1 MNTNFKTYAAVWRWH
16 FYVGILV
23 APMLLIMAIT
33 GALYLFEHEI
43 ERVWYANL
51 MQIKPQVKP
60 QQSAISIQQQ
70 AVLITKQYP
79 SAQIV
84 HVIYPRAVDESF
96 TWKISNNGV
105 DEDVFIDAYQAKIL
119 GKVESDWRLMAVI
132 SRLHGKLLID
142 KIGGY
147 AVGSWLVELTVSWVM
162 VMMVTGACLWWPR
175 KRQSAGVV
183 YPRLQEKGRKF
194 WRDIHAVPAF
204 FNLFFVVFLIFS
216 GLPWTSF
223 WGDRLASLGTLNT
236 NLASSPG
243 FNATPT
249 LGDSQTHEHHHENA
263 DLPWAVRKA
272 EAPTVQD
279 GAMQFISL
287 DKLTATLQA
296 NSIDTSKP
304 KLMIVLPQTPI
315 DVISV
320 SYSPMQAQ
328 GQRTLYINPYS
339 GAVMQDIPWQQYSA
353 LGKTVE
359 FSVATHQGKQFG
371 AINQLALLVVCI
383 TLVTIV
389 IAGITMWLKR
399 RSKNTL
405 SAPIAA
411 SSKLPFGLKI
421 TIGILFVLLPLAG
434 ISFVLISILVY
445 INQLVKLK
453 LAT

>member
-1 MNTNFKTYAAVWRWH
+1 MFLISRLPQASPERLNSRLHTGSSDVSDMNTNFKTYAAVWRWH
-16 FYVGILV
+16 FYVGLLV
-23 APMLLIMAIT
+23 APVLLIMAIT

-96 TWKISNNGV
+96 TWKISNNRV

-162 VMMVTGACLWWPR
+162 AMMVTGAYLWWPR
-175 KRQSAGVV
+175 KRQAAGVV

-223 WGDRLASLGTLNT
+223 WGDRLASLGTLNI

-243 FNATPT
+243 FSATPT

-304 KLMIVLPQTPI
+304 KLMIALPQTPI

-320 SYSPMQAQ
+320 SYSPMQA
-328 GQRTLYINPYS
+328 RPAY
-339 GAVMQDIPWQQYSA
+339 A
-353 LGKTVE
+353 L
-359 FSVATHQGKQFG
+359 H
-371 AINQLALLVVCI
+371 
-383 TLVTIV
+383 
-389 IAGITMWLKR
+389 
-399 RSKNTL
+399 
-405 SAPIAA
+405 
-411 SSKLPFGLKI
+411 
-421 TIGILFVLLPLAG
+421 
-434 ISFVLISILVY
+434 
-445 INQLVKLK
+445 
-453 LAT
+453 